1 MELLDVG
8 LELVGG
14 AHEAAACLVAQESVL
29 NRYMY
34 GVDPTTIKYESYPTL
49 LRIITML
56 HLFGRAKSWKSLY
69 GASELSFFH
78 FYFFKFFFSQC
89 PETGA
94 GWVLSR

>member
-14 AHEAAACLVAQESVL
+14 AHEAAASPVAQESVL
-29 NRYMY
+29 NRY

-56 HLFGRAKSWKSLY
+56 HLVGRAKSWKSLY
-69 GASELSFFH
+69 EASEP
-78 FYFFKFFFSQC
+78 FFFFFGPMSRDWC
-89 PETGA
+89 R
-94 GWVLSR
+94 LSAL

>member
-14 AHEAAACLVAQESVL
+14 AQEAAASLVAQESVL

-34 GVDPTTIKYESYPTL
+34 GVDLTTIKYESYPIPL
-49 LRIITML
+49 GIATML
-56 HLFGRAKSWKSLY
+56 PPLGGRRV
-69 GASELSFFH
+69 GNHDMRRVSFF
-78 FYFFKFFFSQC
+78 FLGQC

-94 GWVLSR
+94 G